1 VVGGTGEGTPTGYQ
15 TPPAGGKRVSLDRP
29 PNGGHNAGMS
39 DDHDQRFKELIREF
53 FPDLLRLFFPVWAGR
68 FDLTAVEWLDKELM
82 PEPPDGDRHILD
94 LVARLPA
101 VVPLNSAEPA
111 PPPPWLA
118 LVHVEVES
126 PDRTTALTPRLPG
139 YYRHLR
145 ERYGLPVLPLVLY
158 LKVGLDG
165 IGVDEVNERF
175 VDFVPSTFRYHY
187 VGLPA
192 LDAADYL
199 AGDNWLGVALS
210 ALMRIAPGRAVEHGE
225 EALRRIGDAPV
236 TDQQKY
242 LLGECVE
249 AYLPVSEV
257 EAARF
262 QAIIEANA
270 TGRVSAVNKTRT
282 DRAKDAGIQ
291 EGRRAAMLELLEAQL
306 DAQFGPL
313 SAETLTA
320 LRAMPDDRLKQLAVA
335 VPKAKSLADLG
346 L

>member
-1 VVGGTGEGTPTGYQ
+1 M
-15 TPPAGGKRVSLDRP
+15 PPAVGKRGLLDKWQKGGQ
-29 PNGGHNAGMS
+29 NGGMS

-68 FDLTAVEWLDKELM
+68 FDFTAVEWLDKELM
-82 PEPPDGDRHILD
+82 PEPPDGDRHLLD

-101 VVPLNSAEPA
+101 IVPLNPNAST

-118 LVHVEVES
+118 LVHIEVES
-126 PDRTTALTPRLPG
+126 PDRTTTLTPRLPG

-165 IGVDEVNERF
+165 IGVDEVDEGI
-175 VDFVPSTFRYHY
+175 VDFVPNTFRYMY

-192 LDAADYL
+192 LNADDYL
-199 AGDNWLGVALS
+199 TGDNWLGVALS
-210 ALMRIAPGRAVEHGE
+210 ALMRIAPGRAVDHGA
-225 EALRRIGDAPV
+225 EALRRIADATV

-249 AYLPVSEV
+249 AYLPVSDV
-257 EAARF
+257 ESGRF

-282 DRAKDAGIQ
+282 DRAKDAGREEGLQQGLQ
-291 EGRRAAMLELLEAQL
+291 EGRRVAMLELLEAQL

-313 SAETLTA
+313 SAETQSA

-335 VPKAKSLADLG
+335 VPRAKALTDLG

>member
-1 VVGGTGEGTPTGYQ
+1 M
-15 TPPAGGKRVSLDRP
+15 PPAGGKRGPLDKWA
-29 PNGGHNAGMS
+29 NGDQNAVMT

-68 FDLTAVEWLDKELM
+68 FDFTAVEWLDKELM
-82 PEPPDGDRHILD
+82 PEPPDGDRHVLD

-101 VVPLNSAEPA
+101 VVPTSPTT

-118 LVHVEVES
+118 LVHIEIES

-145 ERYGLPVLPLVLY
+145 ERYGLPVLPLVMY

-165 IGVDEVNERF
+165 IGVDEVSEGI
-175 VDFVPSTFRYHY
+175 VDFVTNTFRYQY

-192 LDAADYL
+192 LTADDYL
-199 AGDNWLGVALS
+199 TGDNWLGVALS
-210 ALMRIAPGRAVEHGE
+210 ALMRIAPGRAVEHGV
-225 EALRRIGDAPV
+225 EALRRIADAPV

-249 AYLPVSEV
+249 AYLPVSDV

-282 DRAKDAGIQ
+282 DRAKDAGRE
-291 EGRRAAMLELLEAQL
+291 EGRRIATLELLEAQL
-306 DAQFGPL
+306 EAAFGPL
-313 SAETLTA
+313 SADTLTT
-320 LRAMPDDRLKQLAVA
+320 LRAMPDDRLKQIAVA
-335 VPKAKSLADLG
+335 LPKAKSLAELG

>member
-1 VVGGTGEGTPTGYQ
+1 
-15 TPPAGGKRVSLDRP
+15 
-29 PNGGHNAGMS
+29 MS
-39 DDHDQRFKELIREF
+39 GDHDQRFKELIREF

-68 FDLTAVEWLDKELM
+68 FDFTTVEWLDKELM

-101 VVPLNSAEPA
+101 VVPLNPDAADA
-111 PPPPWLA
+111 PRPWLA
-118 LVHVEVES
+118 LVHIEVES

-145 ERYGLPVLPLVLY
+145 ERYGLPVLPLVIY

-165 IGVDEVNERF
+165 IGIDTVDEVF

-192 LDAADYL
+192 LNADDYL
-199 AGDNWLGVALS
+199 NGDNWLGVALS
-210 ALMRIAPGRAVEHGE
+210 ALMRIAPGRAVDHGVA
-225 EALRRIGDAPV
+225 ALRRIGDAPV

-270 TGRVSAVNKTRT
+270 TGRVNPVNKTRT
-282 DRAKDAGIQ
+282 DRAMEAGHQLGLQ
-291 EGRRAAMLELLEAQL
+291 EGREVGLQEGRQEGRQEGLREGLQLGRRAALLELLEAQL
-306 DAQFGPL
+306 EAAFGPL
-313 SAETLTA
+313 SADTVA
-320 LRAMPDDRLKQLAVA
+320 KLRGTPDDQLKQLAVA
-335 VPKAKSLADLG
+335 IPKAKSLADLG